1 MMNKLTNLLQKC
13 VFFALFAAL
22 LCQGASADVAAG
34 SFYAIM
40 CIPILIIAVIIVA
53 AALLIRLIV
62 KNRRDKGDE

>member
-13 VFFALFAAL
+13 VFFALFVEI

-34 SFYAIM
+34 PIYAIL
-40 CIPILIIAVIIVA
+40 CIPLLIIAAIIVA
-53 AALLIRLIV
+53 AALLIRVII